1 MCSRHI
7 CMPGVGMQIDGC
19 FEGGK
24 DRGLACVNFF
34 MIVFGFLSIFFW
46 ISSIKCVVVIFAG
59 MQIDGCFEGGKDR
72 GSVRQVTAAY
82 RSRHGRVIKLNI
94 GRGLAWKAFS
104 KHLGR

>member
-1 MCSRHI
+1 MCGLLH
-7 CMPGVGMQIDGC
+7 DC
-19 FEGGK
+19 FWI
-24 DRGLACVNFF
+24 LFF
-34 MIVFGFLSIFFW
+34 NFFW

-59 MQIDGCFEGGKDR
+59 MQTDGCFEGGKDR